1 MKTRRKTLMG
11 SGAMIALLSLLF
23 FACQKN
29 VTPPIASSASAR
41 QVALYLT
48 DDPCQYD
55 SVFIDIKYVEIKI
68 DTSQHMNDDHYG
80 DNEDDHME
88 DHHHQDQ
95 YGFWDTLA
103 IRPGVYDILKLRNGI
118 DTLLGTVNIPA
129 ATIRKVRLT
138 LGTNNSV
145 VISGTTYPL
154 QQFSQANNYEYIRIH
169 QEDEDNQYRPG
180 QTSMWIDF
188 NVCKSIVALNGNYYL
203 RPFLSVF
210 SMHNTGGIKGTV
222 LPYAA
227 RPFVTAWNDTDT
239 ATAKPEENGEY
250 KIRGLNAGTYSI
262 MFQGSFGYKD
272 TTLTGIQVTNG
283 QSVEI
288 PPINLH
294 Q

>member
-1 MKTRRKTLMG
+1 MKIRRKTFMG
-11 SGAMIALLSLLF
+11 SGAMLAFLSLLF
-23 FACQKN
+23 FACKKN
-29 VTPPIASSASAR
+29 VTPVASSSSAR
-41 QVALYLT
+41 QVGLYLT

-55 SVFIDIKYVEIKI
+55 SVFIDIKYVEIKL

-80 DNEDDHME
+80 DNENDHME

-95 YGFWDTLA
+95 YGFWDTLT

-118 DTLLGTVNIPA
+118 DTLLGTVNIPSA
-129 ATIRKVRLT
+129 KIRKVRLT

-154 QQFSQANNYEYIRIH
+154 QQFNNGNNYEYIKIH

-180 QTSMWIDF
+180 QTSMWVDF
-188 NVCKSIVALNGNYYL
+188 NVCKSIIDLNGSYYL

-210 SMHNTGGIKGTV
+210 AMHNTGGITGTV

-239 ATAKPEENGEY
+239 ATAKPEENGNF
-250 KIRGLNAGTYSI
+250 KIRGLTAGTYSMMI
-262 MFQGSFGYKD
+262 QGSFGYKD

-283 QSVEI
+283 QAVQI
-288 PPINLH
+288 PLITLH